1 MEISR
6 RQALR
11 KAGFGIFSMPD
22 WDADSLQLRANLVHV
37 LSHIIQTAQQR
48 EQPRLE
54 SARRWHALSMQN
66 LKVSDPRFVGR
77 FRGEPGLESV
87 QVRVG
92 AHYGVDAEDV
102 AGSLAEF
109 ETKLRALVA
118 ELDSLLP
125 AGEEPNADQLA
136 AILDLCAW
144 VHSEW
149 VRIHPLANGNGRTA
163 RLWANSIA
171 MRYGLPPFIRLRP
184 RPNSGCADAGAK
196 AMQGNW
202 KPTAIVFRR
211 LLDTCLAEP

>member
-1 MEISR
+1 
-6 RQALR
+6 
-11 KAGFGIFSMPD
+11 MPD
-22 WDADSLQLRANLVHV
+22 WDQDSPQLRANLVRV

-149 VRIHPLANGNGRTA
+149 VRIHPDRKST
-163 RLWANSIA
+163 RLNSSH
-171 MRYGLPPFIRLRP
+171 L
-184 RPNSGCADAGAK
+184 
-196 AMQGNW
+196 
-202 KPTAIVFRR
+202 V
-211 LLDTCLAEP
+211 

>member
-1 MEISR
+1 
-6 RQALR
+6 
-11 KAGFGIFSMPD
+11 MPD
-22 WDADSLQLRANLVHV
+22 WDADSLQLRANLVQV
-37 LSHIIQTAQQR
+37 LSSIVQTAQQR

-54 SARRWHALSMQN
+54 SATRWHALSMQN

-171 MRYGLPPFIRLRP
+171 IRYGMPPFIRLRP
-184 RPNSGCADAGAK
+184 RPNSGDAEAGAN